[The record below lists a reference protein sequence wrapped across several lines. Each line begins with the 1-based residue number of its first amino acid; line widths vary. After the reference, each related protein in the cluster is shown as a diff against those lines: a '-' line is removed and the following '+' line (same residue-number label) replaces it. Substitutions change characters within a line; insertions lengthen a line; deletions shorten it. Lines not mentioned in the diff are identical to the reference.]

1 MFIVSKV
8 IGVLTQ
14 PANLAL
20 LALVVGVAL
29 LFSRRAKL
37 GRGMLAAL
45 TAALMLVA
53 VLPWEDYL
61 IAPLE
66 RRFPPPQAM
75 PEQVDGIV
83 ALGGAIDPELSAV
96 WGQPSLNGAA
106 ERVTALMQLGRR
118 YPTARL
124 VYTGG
129 SGSVNAQQFKEAP
142 AAKALFD
149 SLGMETG
156 RVVFEARSRNTWEN
170 ATLTKEL
177 VTPRPG
183 ETWLLVTSASHM
195 PRSVGAFRAAGWQVI
210 AYPVDYA
217 SSGRNAGLRFS
228 LGGGL
233 GALGAA
239 IHEWQGLVYY
249 RWRGWSD
256 SWYPSP

>member
-14 PANLAL
+14 PANLML
-20 LALVVGVAL
+20 LALVMGIAL
-29 LFSRRAKL
+29 LFSRWARL
-37 GRGMLAAL
+37 GRAMLAAL
-45 TAALMLVA
+45 AAMLVLVA

-75 PEQVDGIV
+75 PAQVDGIV
-83 ALGGAIDPELSAV
+83 VLGGAIDPESSAA
-96 WGQPSLNGAA
+96 WGEPSLNGAA
-106 ERVTALMQLGRR
+106 ERVTALMQLVRR
-118 YPTARL
+118 YPAARL

-129 SGSVNAQQFKEAP
+129 SGSVTAQEFKEAP
-142 AAKALFD
+142 VAKALFD

-156 RVVFEARSRNTWEN
+156 RVVFEAQSRNTWEN

-177 VTPRPG
+177 VNPLPG
-183 ETWLLVTSASHM
+183 ESWLLVTSAAHM
-195 PRSVGAFRAAGWQVI
+195 PRSVGAFRAAGWKVT

-217 SSGRNAGLRFS
+217 SSGRGAGLRFS

-233 GALGAA
+233 GALGGAT
-239 IHEWQGLVYY
+239 HEWLGLAYY